1 MTYVHRLAS
10 KETKRQNN
18 TRKYHITIASVE
30 PAGMIP
36 NRKRSLGMR
45 KSVSWS
51 VQSSAKSS
59 YVVERCREQENRQL
73 IPIDYKGT
81 DNQLKKLFYLKMT
94 WEWLKLIRRT
104 ISLVPDTFS
113 VR

>member
-1 MTYVHRLAS
+1 M
-10 KETKRQNN
+10 
-18 TRKYHITIASVE
+18 
-30 PAGMIP
+30 G
-36 NRKRSLGMR
+36 

-59 YVVERCREQENRQL
+59 YVVERYHKQENRQL

-81 DNQLKKLFYLKMT
+81 DNQLKKLFYMKMT